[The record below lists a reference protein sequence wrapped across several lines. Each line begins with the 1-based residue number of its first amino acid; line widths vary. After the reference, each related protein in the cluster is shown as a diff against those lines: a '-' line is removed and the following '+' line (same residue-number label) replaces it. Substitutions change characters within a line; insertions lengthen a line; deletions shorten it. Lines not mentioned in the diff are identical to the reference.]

1 MKHLFICAMQFAA
14 VQTGGAS
21 LPATPATPAPAP
33 EPTSEKLT
41 DIRAKIDAAL
51 NTDQSKFTRDQ
62 KLAINMQIFELGQ
75 DEKTEIANI
84 KKAENEAKIQEAR
97 NAKIKMIDDLLA
109 AHDANNA
116 AIKSKMTIDEKNAV
130 NDTFHKLREN
140 VVNAVLGSKPTSAA
154 SGAATTGTRGET
166 GKKIVA
172 RYLELKAEGV
182 NITEAKKRIEAEGFA
197 RGTVGAEILKYQ
209 REIGEVA

>member
-1 MKHLFICAMQFAA
+1 MANEQKPSA
-14 VQTGGAS
+14 T
-21 LPATPATPAPAP
+21 PAPVAPATPAPA
-33 EPTSEKLT
+33 PTSEKLT

-116 AIKSKMTIDEKNAV
+116 AIKSKMTIDEKNSV

-154 SGAATTGTRGET
+154 VGAGTTGTRGET

-172 RYLELKAEGV
+172 RYLELKAEGFY
-182 NITEAKKRIEAEGFA
+182 ITEAKKRIEAEGFA

>member
-1 MKHLFICAMQFAA
+1 MANETLKPGTGATNLVAA
-14 VQTGGAS
+14 VNNTKNAE
-21 LPATPATPAPAP
+21 TPAPAP

-41 DIRAKIDAAL
+41 EIRAKIDAAL
-51 NTDQSKFTRDQ
+51 NTDQSKFTRDE
-62 KLAINMQIFELGQ
+62 KLKLNMQIFELGQ

-84 KKAENEAKIQEAR
+84 KKLANEAKAQEAR
-97 NAKIKMIDDLLA
+97 NAKIAMIDNLIA
-109 AHDANNA
+109 AHDANMA
-116 AIKSKMTIDEKNAV
+116 AVKNNKLSLDEKNAF
-130 NDTFHKLREN
+130 NDTFHKLRED
-140 VVNAVLGSKPTSAA
+140 VVNAVLGSKPASAA
-154 SGAATTGTRGET
+154 ATGTTGTRGET

-182 NITEAKKRIEAEGFA
+182 NITEAKKRIEGEGFA